1 MQALRD
7 AQQQPDPEAIAEDVR
22 KELMYELKERE
33 LGMKEKLTEAQ
44 IRKIVADAVQSGI
57 TGTFAAMQ
65 AAEKI
70 ALNPA
75 IAPVGDVVMQQAGW
89 QAPNPGGGQDPDLP
103 GPGAMPD
110 PAGGVQPQAAMGGE
124 PGDTSPLTPSN
135 PTADAVPIGGDGF
148 ATALPH
154 SPAEGAGR
162 GIETLRAD

>member
-1 MQALRD
+1 MR
-7 AQQQPDPEAIAEDVR
+7 
-22 KELMYELKERE
+22 ELDIKERV
-33 LGMKEKLTEAQ
+33 GNAQVEKLIKEA
-44 IRKIVADAVQSGI
+44 VNTGI
-57 TGTFAAMQ
+57 TSTFAAMQ